1 MRQQWLDDPDAVDDT
16 WAEFFRAQ
24 RDGSDQPAGGA
35 STDPGGSAEA
45 KSSHGPTTETARA
58 ESPARRHAAGDD
70 AIHDEPSAAKRPA
83 IQAHPATT
91 AAAAVNPSAAT
102 TSAPKTTES

>member
-1 MRQQWLDDPDAVDDT
+1 NVGSLTRLYGCRSLTDSTGKKANLKVAPPPSSEAGFGPNQWLVDEMRQQWLDDPDAVDDT

-45 KSSHGPTTETARA
+45 KSSHGPTTETAR
-58 ESPARRHAAGDD
+58 
-70 AIHDEPSAAKRPA
+70 
-83 IQAHPATT
+83 
-91 AAAAVNPSAAT
+91 
-102 TSAPKTTES
+102 